1 MREII
6 HTMSEKDILSA
17 REWVKESNVCIY
29 NGLWFVVAGAVAI
42 ILWAE
47 YDIPMNLRV
56 GIWGISV
63 LIWAG
68 MMSESNFFAARRK
81 LQKLL
86 EESEKTNMK

>member
-1 MREII
+1 MN
-6 HTMSEKDILSA
+6 EKDILNA
-17 REWVKESNVCIY
+17 REWVKESKVCIY

-68 MMSESNFFAARRK
+68 MMSESNFFTARRK

-86 EESEKTNMK
+86 EEEKSLKTK